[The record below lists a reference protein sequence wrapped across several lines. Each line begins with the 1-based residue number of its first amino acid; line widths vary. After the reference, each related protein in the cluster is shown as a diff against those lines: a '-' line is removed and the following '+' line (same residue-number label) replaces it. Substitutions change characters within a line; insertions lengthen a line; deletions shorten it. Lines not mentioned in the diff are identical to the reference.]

1 MPPQIAVLPPP
12 PAHIHIVGIGGIGL
26 SGLAQILHTQGYTIT
41 GSDAHSSDQTA
52 ALLAMGIP
60 VVIGHTETECA
71 ASADLVVSTRA
82 VLLADTAEIRA
93 ATAAGVPVVKRGEVL
108 AMLANARR
116 CVAVAGSHGKS
127 TTCGMLVTALRDLG
141 ADPSY
146 AVGAVVGATGT
157 NAALGAGEAMVVEAD
172 EFDYAFLWLSPDV
185 AIVTNVEYDHPD
197 IFPDQQ
203 SYDEAFAQFAA
214 RLRPVGTLVIAAD
227 DPGCQR
233 LRAKTA
239 SITRGRIVTFGESD
253 DADWRLNRDAGGWQV
268 TSAGR
273 TPIRLAPAVPGRH
286 NARNATAALAALT
299 ALGHDPAVSA
309 TALMS
314 FTGVGR
320 RFEIKGEVDGVLVVD
335 DYAHHPSEIRA
346 TLRAARDWYPDRR
359 LWAVF
364 QPHTYSRTKAL
375 LADFAAG
382 FDDADEVMIL
392 DVYAARET
400 DTLGISSADLR
411 SLVPGSCYA
420 AGRPADA
427 AAALTGKVR
436 HGDVVITLGAGD
448 VTNVGPQLLTALRER
463 TEA

>member
-1 MPPQIAVLPPP
+1 MSAEIAVLPPP

-41 GSDAHSSDQTA
+41 GSDANPSEQTA
-52 ALLAMGIP
+52 ALLTAGIP
-60 VVIGHTETECA
+60 VVIGHTDTEQA

-82 VLLADTAEIRA
+82 VLLADTAEVRA

-127 TTCGMLVTALRDLG
+127 TTCGMLVTALRELG

-172 EFDYAFLWLSPDV
+172 EFDYAFLWLSPEV
-185 AIVTNVEYDHPD
+185 AVVTNVEYDHPD

-214 RLRPVGTLVIAAD
+214 KLRPAGTLVLAAD

-233 LRAKTA
+233 LLAQARPT
-239 SITRGRIVTFGESD
+239 TPGRIVTFGESG
-253 DADWRLNRDAGGWQV
+253 DADWRLARDAGGWQV
-268 TSAGR
+268 VTAVR
-273 TPIRLAPAVPGRH
+273 PPIRLAPAVPGQH

-299 ALGHDPAVSA
+299 ALGHDPAAA
-309 TALMS
+309 TAALTS

-320 RFEIKGEVDGVLVVD
+320 RFEIKGEAGGILVVD

-346 TLRAARDWYPDRR
+346 TLRAARDWFPDRR

-375 LADFAAG
+375 LGDFGAA
-382 FDDADEVMIL
+382 FADADEVMIL

-411 SLVPGSCYA
+411 SMVPGCCHA

-427 AAALTGKVR
+427 ASALAGKVR
-436 HGDVVITLGAGD
+436 DGDVVLTLGAGD
-448 VTNVGPQLLTALRER
+448 VTNVGPFLLNALRER
-463 TEA
+463 TVA